1 MTAHRLDGL
10 IASFATRQH
19 GAVARWQLLDLGQP
33 VTAEDCLGPGDP
45 VVVRSGPLAGLTGTV
60 VRAGSGHKFVVR
72 VDLIQRGVSVVVDR
86 TTLGRLG

>member
-1 MTAHRLDGL
+1 M
-10 IASFATRQH
+10 
-19 GAVARWQLLDLGQP
+19 
-33 VTAEDCLGPGDP
+33 TAEDCLSPGTP